1 MKNFESIA
9 AGMQRLQMPV
19 PDERLTVRIPG
30 AEDVLAAGLRY
41 FLSRS
46 GGEMQWLPEY
56 GQVASWLTDNEGRGL
71 FLYGN
76 CGRGKSLLCRYVIPA
91 ILLGYCQRVVSVFD
105 TSEMNSRLDYV
116 LSRNLISL
124 DDIGTEEVS
133 NVYGNKRLAFAEIM
147 DSAEKYGKLVIV
159 SSNLTVAEIK
169 KRYGDRVLDRVV
181 ATTKRVLFE
190 GESLRK

>member
-1 MKNFESIA
+1 MQVCDSGHP
-9 AGMQRLQMPV
+9 AGVLPACSVGFRYIGDEQPARLCIVTQS
-19 PDERLTVRIPG
+19 D
-30 AEDVLAAGLRY
+30 
-41 FLSRS
+41 
-46 GGEMQWLPEY
+46 Q
-56 GQVASWLTDNEGRGL
+56 
-71 FLYGN
+71 
-76 CGRGKSLLCRYVIPA
+76 
-91 ILLGYCQRVVSVFD
+91 
-105 TSEMNSRLDYV
+105 
-116 LSRNLISL
+116 L

-190 GESLRK
+190 GGKVSENKIYND